1 MGAVSSRRVKQLQAD
16 LARCNREIAA
26 IDAGETC
33 DATQQAYIVA
43 LGREDWMREKT
54 LIENE
59 LRQYGD

>member
-1 MGAVSSRRVKQLQAD
+1 MGSVATRRVKQLHED

-26 IDAGETC
+26 IDAGQTA
-33 DATQQAYIVA
+33 DAGAAAFLVT
-43 LGREDWMREKT
+43 LGREDWQREKT